1 MIIKKLNK
9 CSAFIAGDK
18 TIIRELM
25 HPSNDE
31 VSIGYSLAHAEVK
44 KGQSSVAHR
53 LKGSE
58 LYYILKGNGKMHV
71 DDSSFEVETGDCF
84 VVPPNALQYIDNTGN
99 ESLLFLCIV
108 EPFWQESDEIIE

>member
-1 MIIKKLNK
+1 MMKYQL
-9 CSAFIAGDK
+9 D
-18 TIIRELM
+18 
-25 HPSNDE
+25 
-31 VSIGYSLAHAEVK
+31 SLAHAEV

-58 LYYILKGNGKMHV
+58 LFIFYEGKMHV

-99 ESLLFLCIV
+99 ESFFYV
-108 EPFWQESDEIIE
+108 S

>member
-1 MIIKKLNK
+1 MIIPSIDIRPRYRFNIMIIKKLNK

-31 VSIGYSLAHAEVK
+31 VIGYSLAHAEVK

-53 LKGSE
+53 LK
-58 LYYILKGNGKMHV
+58 
-71 DDSSFEVETGDCF
+71 
-84 VVPPNALQYIDNTGN
+84 VVNCII
-99 ESLLFLCIV
+99 FLREMGRCM
-108 EPFWQESDEIIE
+108 